1 MKVHLRATHV
11 HLPSRPAG
19 KPTTSIKADQ
29 QINTPRPNH
38 RVPTRSL
45 VPGTQRAY
53 KTQGGLLDV
62 CLSQR
67 TAAR

>member
-1 MKVHLRATHV
+1 MKVNLWATHV
-11 HLPSRPAG
+11 HVLSRPAG
-19 KPTTSIKADQ
+19 KPTTLIKVDQ

-53 KTQGGLLDV
+53 KIQGGLLGV

-67 TAAR
+67 RGAG